1 MLFRKKYKPTPVD
14 RGWIESEARRVA
26 IDVASL
32 APAWSFDSRE
42 AYQMINAMCAARDD
56 VFDATTSGYMYR
68 GNKLIKLCILP
79 GYDLRE
85 AFTVI
90 ATLWQATTGR
100 MLTLVPGE
108 PPAASFLL

>member
-26 IDVASL
+26 IDVAAL
-32 APAWSFDSRE
+32 APTWSFDSRE
-42 AYQMINAMCAARDD
+42 AYQLINAMCAVRDD
-56 VFDATTSGYMYR
+56 VFDARTSGYMYR
-68 GNKLIKLCILP
+68 GSKLVKLCIQP

-90 ATLWQATTGR
+90 AALWQATTGR
-100 MLTLVPGE
+100 TLTLVPGE
-108 PPAASFLL
+108 PPAADFLS